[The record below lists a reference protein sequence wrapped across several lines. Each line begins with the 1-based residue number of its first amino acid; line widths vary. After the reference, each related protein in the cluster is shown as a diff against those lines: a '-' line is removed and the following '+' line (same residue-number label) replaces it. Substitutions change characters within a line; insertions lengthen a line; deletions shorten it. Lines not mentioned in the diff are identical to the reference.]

1 MSSVNQ
7 KIKVKLGPPS
17 ASSGNVNSV
26 FGRTGT
32 IVAENGDYTT
42 DLVTEVTDKKY
53 VTDAEKTILSN
64 TSGTNTGDETTGTI
78 QTKRPLKTV
87 GGESLEG
94 PGNIEIPDSA
104 AWGNITGT
112 LSNQTDLQSE
122 LDLKANLSDAVIK
135 GANNISSDIEFNPDT
150 ASSYNFIAGQGS
162 NPFGY
167 FGTRADRNEFYT
179 PTFNSYLSI
188 DGSGSNEYVQIWAS
202 DSTKWGDIFAST
214 AANQG
219 VNLSQQDEAYVHS
232 PSGNELRPY
241 VQLNGG
247 ELRMWLTTSSINTD
261 GKKGFVIS
269 DGDISVHDE
278 FYGKG
283 MKYDS
288 LSAYTNINWLSDD
301 DYIPS
306 IGMIK
311 ANVRGDVESVNGE
324 SGVVVLTGE
333 DIETSS
339 GSGVTIKQDLDSK
352 LSSIPNAAWDTVGGV
367 KMSRNSTTSRTY
379 ISFDGSDT
387 PNVT

>member
-1 MSSVNQ
+1 
-7 KIKVKLGPPS
+7 
-17 ASSGNVNSV
+17 
-26 FGRTGT
+26 
-32 IVAENGDYTT
+32 
-42 DLVTEVTDKKY
+42 
-53 VTDAEKTILSN
+53 
-64 TSGTNTGDETTGTI
+64 
-78 QTKRPLKTV
+78 
-87 GGESLEG
+87 
-94 PGNIEIPDSA
+94 
-104 AWGNITGT
+104 
-112 LSNQTDLQSE
+112 
-122 LDLKANLSDAVIK
+122 
-135 GANNISSDIEFNPDT
+135 
-150 ASSYNFIAGQGS
+150 
-162 NPFGY
+162 
-167 FGTRADRNEFYT
+167 
-179 PTFNSYLSI
+179 
-188 DGSGSNEYVQIWAS
+188 
-202 DSTKWGDIFAST
+202 
-214 AANQG
+214 
-219 VNLSQQDEAYVHS
+219 
-232 PSGNELRPY
+232 
-241 VQLNGG
+241 
-247 ELRMWLTTSSINTD
+247 MWLTTSSINTD